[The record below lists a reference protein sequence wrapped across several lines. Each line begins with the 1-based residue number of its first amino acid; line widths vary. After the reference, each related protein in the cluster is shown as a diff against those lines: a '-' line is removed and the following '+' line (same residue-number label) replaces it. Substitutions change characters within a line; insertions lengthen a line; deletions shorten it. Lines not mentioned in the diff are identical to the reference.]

1 MLPTTK
7 IGIWVSA
14 WIIACSLY
22 GVAHGQAVSVTGV
35 GPVNRAMGGA
45 GTAAPLDAIGAL
57 HWNPASI
64 SGLSQSE
71 LSFGVELINV
81 DIDLTTTIAGLGTN
95 TTNGDGGFTPIPTV
109 GWVHKVEDT
118 PLTIGLGVMAVA
130 GFKNNMPMDAANLP
144 LASGP
149 AYADAEFLQLVPTV
163 SYSIS
168 DRLSIGFAPT
178 VMLGSVTLN
187 PIGPSIFAPGPE
199 TTPGTGNRV
208 HWGGGFQI
216 GAYYIANDAW
226 HFGFTY
232 KSKQWFET
240 FHFHTPSGTFL
251 LDLDYPMI
259 LSLGTAFTGLEDWTI
274 AADAR
279 YFGYGDADGFE
290 TLGFSNVFAFAIGA
304 QKRVSERLHLRAGYN
319 VNANPLHK
327 DDAFTNIITPLIQEQ
342 NVAMGGSWRLGRNID
357 LNAAYV
363 YLVES
368 KLTGPFPTGPAD
380 TVSHRIEGHSGLMG
394 VTVRY

>member
-22 GVAHGQAVSVTGV
+22 GVAHGQAISVTGV

-95 TTNGDGGFTPIPTV
+95 TTNGDGGFSAIPTV

-118 PLTIGLGVMAVA
+118 PLTFGLGVMAVA

-168 DRLSIGFAPT
+168 DRLSFGVAPT

-187 PIGPSIFAPGPE
+187 PIGPSVFTPTP
-199 TTPGTGNRV
+199 TPGSGNRV

-226 HFGFTY
+226 RFGFTY

-240 FHFHTPSGTFL
+240 FHFNTPGGTFL
-251 LDLDYPMI
+251 ADLDYPMI
-259 LSLGTAFTGLEDWTI
+259 MSLGTAFTGLDDWTI
-274 AADAR
+274 AADVR
-279 YFGYGDADGFE
+279 YFGYGDVDAFKN
-290 TLGFSNVFAFAIGA
+290 LGFSNVFAFAIGA
-304 QKRVSERLHLRAGYN
+304 QKRVSDRLHLRAGYN
-319 VNANPLHK
+319 FNANPLHK
-327 DDAFTNIITPLIQEQ
+327 DDAFNNIITPLIQEQ
-342 NVAMGGSWRLGRNID
+342 NVAMGGSWRLACNVD

-368 KLTGPFPTGPAD
+368 NLTGPFPTGPAD
-380 TVSHRIEGHSGLMG
+380 TLSHEIEGHSALLG